1 MSDMKRREFRSGLA
15 ARGARSSRHR
25 IVRSRMISRAR
36 NTSISRLFYYKVPF
50 HFPHKAICNQ
60 PTSLI

>member
-36 NTSISRLFYYKVPF
+36 NTSISRLFNYKVPF
-50 HFPHKAICNQ
+50 HITPYATNQ
-60 PTSLI
+60 HP